1 MKTDGISIDEV
12 NKIPAFVFA
21 DDIVIFGKDKM
32 EAQQQLLECLNN
44 LGINT
49 SVEKSPTL
57 QVVIKKDTWFLKDP
71 EIKRKTNNS
80 TIPSTMPSR
89 KTYLNT

>member
-1 MKTDGISIDEV
+1 MALVSNEV

-21 DDIVIFGKDKM
+21 NDIVIFGKDKM
-32 EAQQQLLECLNN
+32 EAQQQLPDCLNN
-44 LGINT
+44 LGINI